1 MPFRQTRLKAHEK
14 HQHSLGA
21 VSFYKPEYC
30 DQVIQCMAEGYS
42 LTAFAGSIG
51 VDKASIYRWITAHPE
66 FSLAVDQ
73 ARAARLKAWE
83 TKLMN
88 ADKGAQAATSI
99 FALKNCD
106 PEEFREVRYASFEHQ
121 VNVKQLTDEQLLAI
135 ASGQRPAEAGAIDV
149 SYNRLLERPKPYRPP
164 DPNKTKGAR

>member
-1 MPFRQTRLKAHEK
+1 MPPFRQKLAKAHEK
-14 HQHSLGA
+14 HPHSLGA

-51 VDKASIYRWITAHPE
+51 VSKASVYRWITEYPE
-66 FSLAVDQ
+66 FSVAVEQ

-88 ADKGAQAATSI
+88 ADKGAQAAI
-99 FALKNCD
+99 AAKLID
-106 PEEFREVRYASFEHQ
+106 DGEQ
-121 VNVKQLTDEQLLAI
+121 VEAKICLGFYLCEDC
-135 ASGQRPAEAGAIDV
+135 GQIHFIEAPAE
-149 SYNRLLERPKPYRPP
+149 LQ
-164 DPNKTKGAR
+164 